1 MKKFKRSL
9 PFLLWFIIITKLAYS
24 GLLISIDEKNWL
36 VNLCQ
41 LLALLLIIVQSYFL
55 IEMLV
60 KKKVNLEVL
69 DRIQHRKSIK
79 HKRVFFLARLE
90 DQQER
95 ILSIATSNSEFRS
108 AMPIKGYY
116 TFFNKK
122 LKVIDPYVVR
132 YRLLLLILGIMIIS
146 LSPFIGH
153 FLPKNC
159 E

>member
-1 MKKFKRSL
+1 MKKFKQSL
-9 PFLLWFIIITKLAYS
+9 PFLLWFIIISKLAYS

-60 KKKVNLEVL
+60 RKKVNLEVL

-79 HKRVFFLARLE
+79 YKRVFFLARLE

-95 ILSIATSNSEFRS
+95 IVSIATSNSEFRS
-108 AMPIKGYY
+108 AMSIKGYY

-132 YRLLLLILGIMIIS
+132 NRLLLLILGIMIIS